1 VSWQAT
7 LIAIAAGSI
16 VFISLN
22 RLVRAARRAGR
33 RQTSLLRSL
42 LGHLTDSL
50 SSVKPLKAMGREGLA
65 DTLLQNETQQLN
77 RALRREVFSKQALK
91 SAQEP
96 MIGALVAIGLYVAL
110 EFYGM
115 HLSAVI
121 VLTLLVARVL
131 LQSTKLQ
138 QRYQDMMVCE
148 SAYWS
153 LQSSIDGAH
162 QEAEPVMGERRVEL
176 REAIHLEN
184 IWFAYRDDWVLRG
197 LSLDMPAGSLTA
209 LTGASGGGKTTIID
223 LTTGLLRPQRGE
235 VFIDRVPLAEVDL
248 HHWRRSIGYVPQDT
262 FLLHDTILH
271 NVTLGDPEL
280 DEAAA
285 EAALRAA
292 DVWHYVETLP
302 EGIHT
307 VVGERGGRFS
317 GGQRQRIAIARALAH
332 GPRVLILDEPTSA
345 LDPASEAA
353 VCATLQSLRGK
364 LTMIA
369 ISHQSALVEAAD
381 RVYHLQNGLAR
392 LLRDQHTGA
401 PVESGVERR
410 VP

>member
-1 VSWQAT
+1 
-7 LIAIAAGSI
+7 
-16 VFISLN
+16 
-22 RLVRAARRAGR
+22 
-33 RQTSLLRSL
+33 
-42 LGHLTDSL
+42 
-50 SSVKPLKAMGREGLA
+50 
-65 DTLLQNETQQLN
+65 
-77 RALRREVFSKQALK
+77 
-91 SAQEP
+91 

-115 HLSAVI
+115 HLSAVM

-262 FLLHDTILH
+262 FLLHDTMSAQRHPGRPRAGRSGGGGTPCARRMCGTTSKRSRRVCIPLSV
-271 NVTLGDPEL
+271 N
-280 DEAAA
+280 AAA
-285 EAALRAA
+285 VSPA
-292 DVWHYVETLP
+292 
-302 EGIHT
+302 G
-307 VVGERGGRFS
+307 S
-317 GGQRQRIAIARALAH
+317 GSASPSP
-332 GPRVLILDEPTSA
+332 GPWR
-345 LDPASEAA
+345 
-353 VCATLQSLRGK
+353 
-364 LTMIA
+364 
-369 ISHQSALVEAAD
+369 
-381 RVYHLQNGLAR
+381 
-392 LLRDQHTGA
+392 TG
-401 PVESGVERR
+401 PGC
-410 VP
+410 